1 MASRFGIA
9 LFGLGNMGLVHAK
22 NAILSPR
29 ASVKWIIRNRLE
41 DAEKFV
47 KDLNLSARCT
57 TPDRVDEVYAD
68 PEVHATF
75 ICSPSTT
82 HDKIIQDSLY
92 ADKAVFCEK
101 PVTVAIDTTRK
112 CYDLAEARNLPLFC
126 AFHRQFDPS
135 FKKLYDR
142 IHSGELGRVRLIKVT
157 SRDLCLPPLSY
168 LKTSGGIIAD
178 STIHDLNFALWLA
191 GSKPQTVYVQGM
203 NFKPELASIPD
214 LDQVLVTIKHENGT
228 LTLIDNGRLAPY
240 GYDQRLE
247 VLCEEGLLS
256 VGNRECDHVTEAGH
270 HVTSEPR
277 IYDQFTNRYNEAYSN
292 ELEHFLDVLQ
302 GKSDLRITKND
313 TVETMRLIQ
322 ACKLSIA
329 RGLPVDYNEE
339 LE

>member
-1 MASRFGIA
+1 MASRIGLAF
-9 LFGLGNMGLVHAK
+9 FGLGNMGLVHAK

-41 DAEKFV
+41 DAQKFAQ
-47 KDLNLSARCT
+47 DLNLNARCT
-57 TPDRVDEVYAD
+57 TPDKVAEVYAD
-68 PEVHATF
+68 PEVHATL

-82 HDKIIQDSLY
+82 HDQIIHDSLN

-101 PVTVAIDTTRK
+101 PVTITEESTRK
-112 CYDLAEARNLPLFC
+112 CYELAEAKKLPLFC

-135 FKKLYDR
+135 FRTVYDR
-142 IHSGELGRVRLIKVT
+142 IKSGKLGRVRLIKVT

-178 STIHDLNFALWLA
+178 STIHDLSYVLWLG
-191 GSKPQTVYVQGM
+191 GSKPKTIYVQGM

-214 LDQVLVTIKHENGT
+214 MDQVLVTIKHENGT
-228 LTLIDNGRLAPY
+228 LSLIDNGRLAPY

-256 VGNRECDHVTEAGH
+256 VGNRNSDQVTEAGH
-270 HVTSEPR
+270 QETTEPR
-277 IYDQFTNRYNEAYSN
+277 IYDHFTNRYGQAYSN

-302 GKSDLRITKND
+302 GKAELSVTKD
-313 TVETMRLIQ
+313 HTIETMRLIR
-322 ACKLSIA
+322 ACNQSIET
-329 RGLPVDYNEE
+329 GLPVEYTEE
-339 LE
+339 F